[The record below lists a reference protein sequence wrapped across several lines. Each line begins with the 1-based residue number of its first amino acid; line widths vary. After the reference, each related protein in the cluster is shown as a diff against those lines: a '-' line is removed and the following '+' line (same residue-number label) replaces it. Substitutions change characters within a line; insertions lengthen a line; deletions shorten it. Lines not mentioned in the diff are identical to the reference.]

1 MSADAS
7 RFVST
12 THAGRRNGATRPGRG
27 HDTRSSGGA
36 GTDSACADRQSCLSV
51 ACGVPARRP
60 HVPGASHRRHAAR
73 DARGRDRIQDQQTGE
88 VLGREI
94 MKVDY
99 DPRTDTLTVVLK
111 EDTAVADS
119 DEEKPGIILDF
130 DVAGDLVSLEI
141 LDASRR
147 VSQASKVEFKV
158 AV

>member
-1 MSADAS
+1 
-7 RFVST
+7 
-12 THAGRRNGATRPGRG
+12 
-27 HDTRSSGGA
+27 
-36 GTDSACADRQSCLSV
+36 
-51 ACGVPARRP
+51 
-60 HVPGASHRRHAAR
+60 
-73 DARGRDRIQDQQTGE
+73 
-88 VLGREI
+88 

-111 EDTAVADS
+111 EDTAVAES